1 MSTVRSFLVLVEN
14 EIFVTSNRACYINV
28 ISQIEL
34 SAICAV
40 LVSSICATL
49 YQDPPLIADS
59 RRSGAG
65 DGECQ
70 DQLCAVCGNKK

>member
-1 MSTVRSFLVLVEN
+1 MKN
-14 EIFVTSNRACYINV
+14 NTSYKNIYINV

-34 SAICAV
+34 SAICAM

-49 YQDPPLIADS
+49 YQDPPLIVDS